1 MTKIAVRYRDQYCVV
16 NTEADAEEM
25 ILAFVQESLYEDYL
39 WENDA
44 FPITPAEFL
53 ECYRED
59 MNRINIYRVGYPNT
73 IHGIFK
79 SLYAFALD
87 WTLADDCTYFTVEVI
102 D

>member
-1 MTKIAVRYRDQYCVV
+1 MTKIAVCYHDQYCVV
-16 NTEADAEEM
+16 NTEADAQEM

-44 FPITPAEFL
+44 FPVTPAEFF
-53 ECYRED
+53 ECYRD
-59 MNRINIYRVGYPNT
+59 NMNCVNTYRADYPNT
-73 IHGIFK
+73 IHGVFE

-87 WTLADDCTYFTVEVI
+87 WACADDYSYFAVEVI